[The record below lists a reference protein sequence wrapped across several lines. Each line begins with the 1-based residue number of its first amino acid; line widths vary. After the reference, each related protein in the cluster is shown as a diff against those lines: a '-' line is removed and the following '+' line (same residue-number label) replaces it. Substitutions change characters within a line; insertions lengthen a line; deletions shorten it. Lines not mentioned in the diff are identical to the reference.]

1 MENAYPFFFILAV
14 AIFILIGYIAN
25 LRADLRSYQ
34 KELNAKRRELE
45 ELSKE
50 LGLSKKRRH

>member
-25 LRADLRSYQ
+25 LRADLSSYQ
-34 KELNAKRRELE
+34 KELNAKRHELE